1 MGVVAVWGL
10 PGGLSMFS
18 SSCIMHTAHPPGIAV
33 RPSSAVHPPPH
44 PTELEALRLPGVER
58 VRGVQW
64 LQYSRVTPSSSY
76 VGESYVA
83 LCILSTRD
91 SGRYEVLD
99 TVEFDTVFV
108 RQAAVEGD
116 FGMGGR
122 TPF

>member
-1 MGVVAVWGL
+1 MTCL
-10 PGGLSMFS
+10 PHRPL
-18 SSCIMHTAHPPGIAV
+18 CTLAHTVLRCGHLLLCVFPP
-33 RPSSAVHPPPH
+33 PSPH

-64 LQYSRVTPSSSY
+64 LQYSRVMPSSSY

-91 SGRYEVLD
+91 LGRYEVLD